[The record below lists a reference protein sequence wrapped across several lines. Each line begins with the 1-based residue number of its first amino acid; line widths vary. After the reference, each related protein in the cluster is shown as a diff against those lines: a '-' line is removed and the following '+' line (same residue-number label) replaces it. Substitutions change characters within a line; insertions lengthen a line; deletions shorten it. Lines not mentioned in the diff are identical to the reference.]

1 MSKMRKPISWLLTL
15 AMVFTMLPMSVFAA
29 DPVPQKTVSTA
40 EDSPVQITKTLSDDG
55 SSITMEA
62 YVTGD
67 VEVSSQTKPLD
78 IVLVL
83 DTSGSMGDK
92 FGTGI
97 NYYTPTN
104 KAWKTN
110 EIEGKYIL
118 VDGVYYRIEK
128 EYNAWTVDYTVY
140 YKKDGQRITIGRAGW
155 FATAYTG
162 TLYTADYSRMGAL
175 KNAVN
180 NFIDSV
186 TEKSTATAPHQISIV
201 TFAGG
206 ANTVK
211 GLTSVQGTGATELK
225 NAVDALSAN
234 GATRADLGLAKAKDV
249 LNNGRTNTSKVVVF
263 FTDGQPTSSSG
274 FEKSVAHGA
283 INSSKALKDNSG
295 TTVYTIGVMEGA
307 NPADTTKDINKYMN
321 AVSSKYPNATSEYE
335 EAGIFKP
342 EKWTVTLGDPAAKD
356 YYFTASDP
364 DGLNDVFQTISE
376 ETGSADV
383 PVDATSVLYDTLS
396 EYFAF
401 PANASSTAK
410 VQLAD
415 YKGNGEWGTPYAAD
429 GITPVIERKTISV
442 TGFNYAE
449 NYVWDNSEAAAKFG
463 GKKLILTFPIEA
475 DKECAAWQAP
485 GLYDTNSQAGLTYG
499 EGVTTTL
506 NDSPNMKVDTYQV
519 TYNWGEPDT
528 AVTSKYTKPTDTRY
542 YIPGQ
547 SYTVDDECTNTTA
560 VNVTDEY
567 GNINGTYT
575 FSGWKLNGT
584 VVTGNQQMPDS
595 NVELN
600 GEWTF
605 AEVNVPGYKVTYD
618 WGTAPEDVYDAEKNP
633 VDLQLPS
640 DGGEY
645 VKGESYPV
653 DTKYF
658 KDYSVYTYDD
668 NGNKTGTYTFNG
680 WDHSG
685 TITVT
690 GNVTITGSWTFVPA
704 TPTEV
709 TVTYKVVN
717 GTWADGSTEITVTL
731 APDAQLGNTIPNVD
745 AAKPGKGCTGGA
757 WDYIPTA
764 TTPASERTE
773 YTYTFEKIPEWH
785 TAYDSIRIYM
795 DDATQADFDALEA
808 PLSQQVRIY
817 SDKYSELGYRLC
829 GYMPIADYWYTTNL
843 AINVTAADIEKIA
856 LAKDNVIGSSDMI
869 SIPIEGNDIYNVTVS
884 EGTEWVGLLSYKYL
898 KIEIAKNPDKVTYSV
913 IYDRNGADRGNVP
926 TDPNR
931 YQSGETVNVLENTG
945 NLAKDQ
951 AVFLGFSQ
959 TENDLITTAEQAANA
974 GVIKSFQITG
984 TTTLYAVWAKDEDGD
999 GTPDYDQYRVTYKIV
1014 NGTWGDGSTEIVDY
1028 VTFKD
1033 GTAQLGATPDVTA
1046 VKPNTNYL
1054 AEGKWDVEP
1063 VEGATITG
1071 DATYTYTLKAS
1082 DDIWANTYDYIR
1094 IYMDEATQ
1102 ADFDALE
1109 GSLSQ
1114 QVRIY
1119 SEKYWLDCRYTAP
1132 MDGYWWT
1139 ENSQGVTANDISSI
1153 VLAKDKLF
1161 GSSSKIEI
1169 PMAGNDLYSVSVS
1182 EGSDYYPADNCE
1194 YTYLRIDITKNVYTI
1209 HVTFQ
1214 DGNGSSLGSGDCIS
1228 TYPNQAVTVPDVT
1241 VPEGKELVGWK
1252 TIGTS
1257 DDNLYEGAFDFNGL
1271 KPLVG
1276 SNWTTEHESWLVFV
1290 PVFKDKED
1298 PDAGKTLRIYWAID
1312 NADAASWELYDGNAR
1327 TETIAWA
1334 DRNNTF
1340 VMPKVKVKDGYH
1352 LAGWSVSGT
1361 QGNYWD
1367 AETYEFGL
1375 KGLIVEDENGG
1386 YVSIT
1391 ANIVSDEEEPSTKW
1405 VSVTFDSGRHGDFG
1419 NKTEKEVRIEK
1430 GSYLKASQI
1439 PDVYPDN
1446 GYKFVGWYKNGDKSE
1461 LYSDADLLKMKFN
1474 SNATFTA
1481 LYKEKGGSGVDVD
1494 DEYDVIYNANFT
1506 DGGYSRRV
1514 GYDEDD
1520 KVTVS
1525 DNKWFEREGYTFI
1538 GWNTK
1543 ANGNGDSYLPGDTFR
1558 MPDSDVY
1565 LYAQWQ
1571 KNKPGPDETGV
1582 SDWLNAED
1590 HIAYMTGYP
1599 DKTFGPNR
1607 NMTRAEV
1614 AQMFYALL
1622 KNQNVTVTASFS
1634 DVPANAWYA
1643 KAVNTMATLGMVTGY
1658 PDGTFH
1664 PDATITRAE
1673 FTTIAL
1679 AFADGVK
1686 GAECNYY
1693 DVLQTAWFYDYIAQ
1707 ATEYGWIGGSGD
1719 YFRPNDMITRA
1730 EVSIIVN
1737 NMLGR
1742 SADTKYVDKHEDEL
1756 VTFPDVKPS
1765 YWAYYSIMET
1775 VNGHEYTMENG
1786 QENWK

>member
-1 MSKMRKPISWLLTL
+1 MRKPISWLLTL

-104 KAWKTN
+104 KAWETN

-128 EYNAWTVDYTVY
+128 KYNWDLGATYTVY
-140 YKKDGQRITIGRAGW
+140 YTKDRQRITIGKASLFG
-155 FATAYTG
+155 TAYTG

-283 INSSKALKDNSG
+283 INSSKALKDSG

-335 EAGIFKP
+335 EAGSFKP

-383 PVDATSVLYDTLS
+383 PVDATSMLYDTLS

-415 YKGNGEWGTPYAAD
+415 YKGNGEWGNPYAAD

-506 NDSPNMKVDTYQV
+506 DDSPNMKVDTYQV

-528 AVTSKYTKPTDTRY
+528 AVTSQYTKPTDTRY

-575 FSGWKLNGT
+575 FSGWKLGDS
-584 VVTGNQQMPDS
+584 VVTGEQTIDAS
-595 NVELN
+595 NVELK

-605 AEVNVPGYKVTYD
+605 AAVNVPGYKVTYD
-618 WGTAPEDVYDAEKNP
+618 WGTTPTDVYDAEKKP
-633 VDLQLPS
+633 VTLILPTDS
-640 DGGEY
+640 EEY

-653 DTKYF
+653 NNTYA
-658 KDYSVYTYDD
+658 KDYTVYTHDANGND
-668 NGNKTGTYTFNG
+668 NGKYIFSGWTAPNNG
-680 WDHSG
+680 VMTEDG
-685 TITVT
+685 A
-690 GNVTITGSWTFVPA
+690 TITGEWKYEKLDVQQHTVTYQWADGKAPEGATLPADKTVDHNASYTPTTTYQPVETNKGTWTFEGWNPAHIEHVTKDEIITGTWTFTPA
-704 TPTEV
+704 TSTDV
-709 TVTYKVVN
+709 KVTYKVVN

-731 APDAQLGNTIPNVD
+731 APDAPLG
-745 AAKPGKGCTGGA
+745 
-757 WDYIPTA
+757 
-764 TTPASERTE
+764 
-773 YTYTFEKIPEWH
+773 
-785 TAYDSIRIYM
+785 
-795 DDATQADFDALEA
+795 
-808 PLSQQVRIY
+808 
-817 SDKYSELGYRLC
+817 
-829 GYMPIADYWYTTNL
+829 
-843 AINVTAADIEKIA
+843 DI
-856 LAKDNVIGSSDMI
+856 
-869 SIPIEGNDIYNVTVS
+869 
-884 EGTEWVGLLSYKYL
+884 
-898 KIEIAKNPDKVTYSV
+898 
-913 IYDRNGADRGNVP
+913 
-926 TDPNR
+926 
-931 YQSGETVNVLENTG
+931 
-945 NLAKDQ
+945 
-951 AVFLGFSQ
+951 
-959 TENDLITTAEQAANA
+959 
-974 GVIKSFQITG
+974 
-984 TTTLYAVWAKDEDGD
+984 
-999 GTPDYDQYRVTYKIV
+999 
-1014 NGTWGDGSTEIVDY
+1014 
-1028 VTFKD
+1028 
-1033 GTAQLGATPDVTA
+1033 PDVSA

-1054 AEGKWDVEP
+1054 AKGTWDVEP
-1063 VEGATITG
+1063 VKGTAITKPT
-1071 DATYTYTLKAS
+1071 TYTYTLEKNERA
-1082 DDIWANTYDYIR
+1082 WENTYKYIR
-1094 IYMDEATQ
+1094 IYMDEGTQ

-1119 SEKYWLDCRYTAP
+1119 SEKYLLEYRLTAP
-1132 MDGYWWT
+1132 LNGYWWT
-1139 ENSQGVTANDISSI
+1139 ENSRSITANDISSI
-1153 VLAKDKLF
+1153 VLAKNKL
-1161 GSSSKIEI
+1161 GEPSAKIEI

-1182 EGSDYYPADNCE
+1182 EETGIYPFDGCE
-1194 YTYLRIDITKNVYTI
+1194 YTYLCINITKKLPVTKTI
-1209 HVTFQ
+1209 TFTYVA
-1214 DGNGSSLGSGDCIS
+1214 GANGSLTGAESE
-1228 TYPNQAVTVPDVT
+1228 TVTVQVDASASPAE
-1241 VPEGKELVGWK
+1241 VP
-1252 TIGTS
+1252 T
-1257 DDNLYEGAFDFNGL
+1257 
-1271 KPLVG
+1271 
-1276 SNWTTEHESWLVFV
+1276 
-1290 PVFKDKED
+1290 
-1298 PDAGKTLRIYWAID
+1298 
-1312 NADAASWELYDGNAR
+1312 
-1327 TETIAWA
+1327 
-1334 DRNNTF
+1334 
-1340 VMPKVKVKDGYH
+1340 PK
-1352 LAGWSVSGT
+1352 
-1361 QGNYWD
+1361 
-1367 AETYEFGL
+1367 
-1375 KGLIVEDENGG
+1375 
-1386 YVSIT
+1386 
-1391 ANIVSDEEEPSTKW
+1391 ANE
-1405 VSVTFDSGRHGDFG
+1405 
-1419 NKTEKEVRIEK
+1419 
-1430 GSYLKASQI
+1430 
-1439 PDVYPDN
+1439 
-1446 GYKFVGWYKNGDKSE
+1446 GYKFAGWQIGEGSSAALVSSE
-1461 LYSDADLLKMKFN
+1461 DLLKMSFSKDT
-1474 SNATFTA
+1474 TFTA
-1481 LYKEKGGSGVDVD
+1481 IFKEKGGSGVDVD
-1494 DEYDVIYNANFT
+1494 DDEGGGTIVTKKYEINASAGKGGDISPEGTVKVNKGAEKSFAITADKGYKISDVLV
-1506 DGGYSRRV
+1506 DGKSV
-1514 GYDEDD
+1514 G
-1520 KVTVS
+1520 KVS
-1525 DNKWFEREGYTFI
+1525 SYTFKSVKEDHTI
-1538 GWNTK
+1538 KAIFAKLPTDPDDSGTSNWLNTK
-1543 ANGNGDSYLPGDTFR
+1543 
-1558 MPDSDVY
+1558 
-1565 LYAQWQ
+1565 
-1571 KNKPGPDETGV
+1571 
-1582 SDWLNAED
+1582 D
-1590 HIAYMTGYP
+1590 HFAYMNGYP
-1599 DKTFGPNR
+1599 DSTFGPNR

-1622 KNQNVTVTASFS
+1622 LDKDVTTTVAFS

-1643 KAVNTMATLGMVTGY
+1643 KAVNTLASLGMVTGY

-1664 PDATITRAE
+1664 PDASITRAE
-1673 FTTIAL
+1673 FATIAM
-1679 AFADGVK
+1679 AFAYELK
-1686 GAECNYY
+1686 GADCNYY
-1693 DVLQTAWFYDYIAQ
+1693 DVPENAWFYTYVAQ
-1707 ATEYGWIGGSGD
+1707 ATTYGWIGGSNG

-1730 EVSIIVN
+1730 EVSVIAN

-1742 SADTKYVDKHEDEL
+1742 AADEDYVDKHEDDL

-1775 VNGHEYTMENG
+1775 VNDHEYTKDNG
-1786 QENWK
+1786 LEDWK